1 MSNVAVITDS
11 TSGITRQQA
20 AILGVEVI
28 PMPFFI
34 DGELYYEGVNLSHED
49 FYACLQRG
57 ADVRTSQ
64 PALFDIAETW
74 NRALRS
80 YDEVVY
86 IPLTSGLSAACH
98 TAVQLASEYDGRV
111 EVVDN
116 KRISWTLKQ
125 AVIEAVTLAR
135 EGASAREIR
144 RILER
149 DALEASIYITVDTL
163 KYLKKGGRITP
174 AAASIGAVLN
184 IKPVLQIQGERLD
197 AFAKVRGMKAAK
209 ATMLDAVQND
219 VEHRFLGHRAYIR
232 GAYTC
237 SDAEAAVWQKEI
249 QARFPGRQV
258 LLDPLA
264 LNIACHVGPGAV
276 AIGCIRQLD
285 ETGYLDCRSLL
296 APAGEKFAG

>member
-1 MSNVAVITDS
+1 MRSIAVITDS

-20 AILGVEVI
+20 AVLGVEVI

-34 DGELYYEGVNLSHED
+34 DGALHYEGVDLSHED
-49 FYACLQRG
+49 FYACLRRG
-57 ADVRTSQ
+57 ADVKTSQ

-80 YDEVVY
+80 HDEVVY
-86 IPLTSGLSAACH
+86 IPITSGLSAACH
-98 TAVQLASEYDGRV
+98 TAVQLAAEYDGRV
-111 EVVDN
+111 QVVDN

-125 AVIEAVTLAR
+125 AVIEAVVLAR
-135 EGASAREIR
+135 DGASAQEIR

-149 DALEASIYITVDTL
+149 DALDASIYIAVDTL

-174 AAASIGAVLN
+174 AAASIGAALN
-184 IKPVLQIQGERLD
+184 IKPVLQIQGQRLD
-197 AFAKVRGMKAAK
+197 AFAKVRGLKAAK
-209 ATMLDAVQND
+209 AVMLDAVQND
-219 VEHRFLGHRAYIR
+219 AEQRFLGCRTYIR

-237 SDAEAAVWQKEI
+237 SDADAALWQKEI

-276 AIGCIRQLD
+276 AIGCIRTCD

-296 APAGEKFAG
+296 SPADEKFAG